1 MTDEPTNANGFKDTV
16 WFKEIEEIYQNFSLI
31 IDDRYK
37 PGSKKEIDQAK
48 IEVAELKRKH
58 KGNKDFDKEIKY
70 LDDLLVD
77 SSKRKFDGSKFTI
90 IGVFLGILIMFYM
103 SNRVEEKSTSLTI
116 DKAES
121 IQLDKI
127 VKLER
132 KVKSA
137 KDEIE
142 YSMTYTIPLKKEIE
156 DLKKQEQSNQ
166 VIERIAAKEK
176 NLASSEENNKIR
188 ETTISESEKQIEF
201 LKSMSAEE
209 YRDYKIGN
217 DQEAA
222 DSVSGYAWK
231 TILWF
236 LLYLA
241 AMFPFVFT
249 IDKRG
254 KKDKSKWLKII
265 GAILGSAQTV
275 RYRRSDG
282 STYDDNSSYLG
293 AFAVAIAL
301 PATAIVLTIV
311 LLPYIATIVFV
322 RNIVLPY
329 FY

>member
-1 MTDEPTNANGFKDTV
+1 MTDEPTNATDFKDTV
-16 WFKEIEEIYQNFSLI
+16 WFKEIEEIYRNFSLI

-48 IEVAELKRKH
+48 IVVAELKKKH

-70 LDDLLVD
+70 LDDLLID
-77 SSKRKFDGSKFTI
+77 SSKRRFNGSKFTI

-103 SNRVEEKSTSLTI
+103 SNRVEEKSGSLTI

-142 YSMTYTIPLKKEIE
+142 YSMTYSIPLKKEIE
-156 DLKKQEQSNQ
+156 ELKKQEQSNQ
-166 VIERIAAKEK
+166 IIERIALKEK

-188 ETTISESEKQIEF
+188 ETTISESEKEIKF
-201 LKSMSAEE
+201 LKSMTAEE
-209 YRDYKIGN
+209 YRDYKIGS

-254 KKDKSKWLKII
+254 KKDKSKWLKVI

-322 RNIVLPY
+322 RNIVIPY

>member
-1 MTDEPTNANGFKDTV
+1 MTDEPTNADDFRDTT
-16 WFKEIEEIYQNFSLI
+16 WFKEIEEIYHSFSLI

-37 PGSKKEIDQAK
+37 PGTKKEIDQAK
-48 IEVAELKRKH
+48 IEVEELKRKH

-77 SSKRKFDGSKFTI
+77 SSKRRFNGSKFTI

-103 SNRVEEKSTSLTI
+103 SNRVEEKSGKLTI

-121 IQLDKI
+121 IQEDKI

-132 KVKSA
+132 KVKGA
-137 KDEIE
+137 KGEIE
-142 YSMTYTIPLKKEIE
+142 YSLTYSIPLKKEIE
-156 DLKKQEQSNQ
+156 ELKKQEQSNQ
-166 VIERIAAKEK
+166 IMERIALKEK
-176 NLASSEENNKIR
+176 NLAESEKNTKIR
-188 ETTISESEKQIEF
+188 ETTISESEKEIEF

-209 YRDYKIGN
+209 YRDYKVGN

-236 LLYLA
+236 LLYLV

-254 KKDKSKWLKII
+254 KKGKSQWLKII
-265 GAILGSAQTV
+265 AAILGTAQTV

-293 AFAVAIAL
+293 AFATAIAL
-301 PATAIVLTIV
+301 PAAAIALTIA
-311 LLPYIATIVFV
+311 LLPYIAIIVFV
-322 RNIVLPY
+322 RNIVIPY

>member
-1 MTDEPTNANGFKDTV
+1 MTDEATNADDFRDTT
-16 WFKEIEEIYQNFSLI
+16 WFKEIEEIYQSFSLI

-37 PGSKKEIDQAK
+37 PGTKKEIDHAK
-48 IEVAELKRKH
+48 IKVEELKKKH
-58 KGNKDFDKEIKY
+58 KGNKDFNKEIKY

-77 SSKRKFDGSKFTI
+77 SGKRRFNGSKFTI
-90 IGVFLGILIMFYM
+90 IGVFLGILVMFYM
-103 SNRVEEKSTSLTI
+103 SNRVEEKSGDLSI

-132 KVKSA
+132 KIKSA

-166 VIERIAAKEK
+166 IIERIAAKEK
-176 NLASSEENNKIR
+176 NLASSEENNRIR
-188 ETTISESEKQIEF
+188 ETTISESKKQIEF

-236 LLYLA
+236 LLYLS

-282 STYDDNSSYLG
+282 STYDDNSSYIG
-293 AFAVAIAL
+293 AFATAIAL
-301 PATAIVLTIV
+301 PVAAIALTIV
-311 LLPYIATIVFV
+311 LLPYIATIAFV
-322 RNIVLPY
+322 RNIIVPY

>member
-166 VIERIAAKEK
+166 IIERIAAKEK

-222 DSVSGYAWK
+222 ASVSGYAWK